1 MELLKEYSYGK
12 CETCKNCK
20 KEKLG
25 GFMVLLHCSKS
36 GDIKCWNNKCY
47 LYKVKRKYVK

>member
-1 MELLKEYSYGK
+1 MELIKEYCYGR

-25 GFMVLLHCSKS
+25 GFMTLFSCNKS
-36 GDIKCWNNKCY
+36 GKYKKWDEKCY
-47 LYKVKRKYVK
+47 LYKVKRKYLK